1 MERKILSKRAKKG
14 MRKRAKMLKWGNPT
28 PPLGYSLSKAGWLII
43 NAEEAEVVREVFDN
57 YLYFKSMSKT
67 AQALNLMGFKTKYG
81 GKWSARAVR
90 DTIMNKIYIGQ
101 FRYAGVS
108 KHLEAL
114 RIVSDETFK
123 RANEIRQDNYRKM
136 GWRFQSRKK

>member
-1 MERKILSKRAKKG
+1 
-14 MRKRAKMLKWGNPT
+14 
-28 PPLGYSLSKAGWLII
+28 
-43 NAEEAEVVREVFDN
+43 
-57 YLYFKSMSKT
+57 
-67 AQALNLMGFKTKYG
+67 
-81 GKWSARAVR
+81 
-90 DTIMNKIYIGQ
+90 MNKIYIGQ